1 MSENG
6 LRQAGLAPIWVGRR
20 LAVTPP
26 HVDATIAPGL
36 IPVRI
41 DAGRAFG
48 AGDHPTTQL
57 CLRALERHSRPGDTV
72 LDLGTGTG
80 ILAIAA
86 AKLGAGS
93 VLAVDTDPEAVRVAR
108 ENSAANGVAGLVRV
122 EQGSLAEA
130 RDGRWGPYEAQ
141 VVVAN
146 ILAGVIVSF
155 FDQGL
160 GHAVAPGGLL
170 IVSGFLQTQ
179 TPEVRARLAWC
190 ELQTLAQEKMG
201 DWVCLIARSP
211 THA

>member
-1 MSENG
+1 
-6 LRQAGLAPIWVGRR
+6 VGPAR
-20 LAVTPP
+20 L
-26 HVDATIAPGL
+26 DAAMAPGL
-36 IPVRI
+36 IPIRI

-57 CLRALERHSRPGDTV
+57 CLRALERHLRPGDAV

-80 ILAIAA
+80 VLAIAA

-130 RDGRWGPYEAQ
+130 RSGRWGQSKAQ

-155 FDQGL
+155 FDHGL
-160 GHAVAPGGLL
+160 SHTVAPGGMLV
-170 IVSGFLQTQ
+170 VSGFLQTQ

-190 ELQTLAQEKMG
+190 GLQPLAQEKMG